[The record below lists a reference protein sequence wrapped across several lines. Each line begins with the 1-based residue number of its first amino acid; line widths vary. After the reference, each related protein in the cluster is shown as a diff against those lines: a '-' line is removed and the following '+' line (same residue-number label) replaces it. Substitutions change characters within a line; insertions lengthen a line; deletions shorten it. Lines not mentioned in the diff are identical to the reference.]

1 MNEEFLKNIKVAH
14 FVGIGGV
21 GTSAVARMLLA
32 RGVSVS
38 GSDRESSPNTDKLE
52 AEGVKF
58 FVGHD
63 ASHVPDECDLVAY
76 SPAIR
81 MDNPELLVASLRG
94 VQVFSYPRVLG
105 IISEGMR
112 TIAVSGT
119 HGKTTTTAMISEILV
134 GAKLSPTVIVGS
146 ILNKTGSNFVAGT
159 SNLFVVEACEYQRSF
174 MNLTPEILVITNI
187 DNDHLDYY
195 GSMAG
200 VQKAF
205 AEFAEK
211 VPQTGTVVCNPN
223 DPFVAP
229 ILKNVKAQ
237 IIDYANGGL
246 IVPLQITGA
255 HNVKNA
261 KAAIAATKV
270 LGVDSVEA
278 SRLLALFKGTWRRM
292 EKKGQMENGALVYDD
307 YAHHPTEIKA
317 TLQGFREK
325 YHKWRIV
332 VVYQPHLYSRTKTL
346 LRDFSESFADADE
359 VIVAPIYGARE
370 TPDPEISSEILAE
383 AIREHNPN
391 VHAGANFSDIEN
403 YLRDTITENDI
414 VITMGAGDIY
424 KVGEALTE
432 SKKVIQ

>member
-1 MNEEFLKNIKVAH
+1 MNEQFLKNIKVAH

-38 GSDRESSPNTDKLE
+38 GSDRELSPNTEKLQ
-52 AEGVKF
+52 AEGVKV

-63 ASHVPDECDLVAY
+63 AQNVPEACDLVAY
-76 SPAIR
+76 SPAIT
-81 MDNPELLVASLRG
+81 MDNPELLAASSRG
-94 VQVFSYPRVLG
+94 IQIFSYPRVLG

-119 HGKTTTTAMISEILV
+119 HGKTTTTAMISEILC
-134 GAKLSPTVIVGS
+134 GAGLSPTVIVGS
-146 ILNKTGSNFVAGT
+146 ILKKTGSNFVAGN
-159 SNLFVVEACEYQRSF
+159 SNLFVAEACEYQRSF

-195 GSMAG
+195 GTIEG

-205 AEFAEK
+205 ASFAEK
-211 VPQTGTVVCNPN
+211 VPDAGVIVC
-223 DPFVAP
+223 DPADPLVAP
-229 ILKNVKAQ
+229 VLANIKSKVVDYTQVNV
-237 IIDYANGGL
+237 
-246 IVPLQITGA
+246 IVPLQIAGK
-255 HNVKNA
+255 HNIKNA
-261 KAAIAATKV
+261 KAAIAVAQV
-270 LGVDSVEA
+270 LGVNSVEA
-278 SRLLALFKGTWRRM
+278 TRLLALFKGTWRRM
-292 EKKGQMENGALVYDD
+292 ENKGKMKNGVLVYDD

-325 YHKWRIV
+325 YYKWRIV

-346 LRDFSESFADADE
+346 LNDFAESFSDADE
-359 VIVAPIYGARE
+359 VVVAPIYAARE

-383 AIREHNPN
+383 EIRKHNPN
-391 VHAGANFSDIEN
+391 VRTGSNFAEIEN
-403 YLRDTITENDI
+403 YLRDTLTENDI

-424 KVGEALTE
+424 KVGESLM
-432 SKKVIQ
+432 V

>member
-21 GTSAVARMLLA
+21 GTSAVARMLLT
-32 RGVSVS
+32 RGVAVS
-38 GSDRESSPNTDKLE
+38 GSDREPSPNTEKLM
-52 AEGVKF
+52 AEGVKVF
-58 FVGHD
+58 FGHD
-63 ASHVPDECDLVAY
+63 KANVPPDCDLVAY
-76 SPAIR
+76 SPAVK
-81 MDNPELLVASLRG
+81 MDNPELVVAAERG
-94 VQVFSYPRVLG
+94 IQVFSYPRVLG

-146 ILNKTGSNFVAGT
+146 ILKKTGSNFVAGT
-159 SNLFVVEACEYQRSF
+159 SNLFVAEACEYQRSF

-195 GSMAG
+195 GNIEG

-211 VPQTGTVVCNPN
+211 VPENGVVVCDPN

-229 ILKNVKAQ
+229 VLKNVKAR
-237 IIDYANGGL
+237 IVDYTKED
-246 IVPLQITGA
+246 IMVPLQVSGA

-261 KAAIAATKV
+261 KAAIAVAQI
-270 LGVDSVEA
+270 LGVNNIEA
-278 SRLLALFKGTWRRM
+278 IRLLALFKGTWRRM
-292 EKKGQMENGALVYDD
+292 ESKGKMQNGALVYDD

-325 YHKWRIV
+325 YRNWRIV
-332 VVYQPHLYSRTKTL
+332 VVYQPHLYSRTKSL
-346 LRDFSESFADADE
+346 LNDFAQAFSDADE
-359 VIVAPIYGARE
+359 VIVAPIYAARE
-370 TPDPEISSEILAE
+370 AVDPEISSEILADK
-383 AIREHNPN
+383 IRAHNPN
-391 VHAGANFSDIEN
+391 VHAGANFAEIEN
-403 YLRDTITENDI
+403 YLRDTITENDL
-414 VITMGAGDIY
+414 VVTMGAGDIY
-424 KVGEALTE
+424 KIGERLL
-432 SKKVIQ
+432 V